1 MFKYTQ
7 AVRPGFAFLAVAL
20 LSLAPVVASAQVL
33 KDSAEFSGFL
43 AQAKSEAVQV
53 QQAAEEMNSFNSN
66 VGWQTQAG
74 TLEELKTHVNKL
86 GEMVISM
93 NNAEAPSRWQQ
104 NAISEITPLV
114 EQLAAQVTMA
124 FYDLDSSH
132 EAYVFSSFPEYVA
145 ANAELTPRITQM
157 ISQYVAYDE
166 TKQKAKEAA
175 DELQRARW
183 SREHFED

>member
-1 MFKYTQ
+1 MNKHTQ
-7 AVRPGFAFLAVAL
+7 AVRPGFVLAVAL
-20 LSLAPVVASAQVL
+20 LFLAPMVASAQGA

-53 QQAAEEMNSFNSN
+53 QQIAEEMNSFNSN
-66 VGWQTQAG
+66 VGWRTQAG
-74 TLEELKTHVNKL
+74 ALEELKRHVNKL
-86 GEMVISM
+86 GEFVISM
-93 NNAEAPSRWQQ
+93 NNVEAPSRWQQ
-104 NAISEITPLV
+104 NAIGELTPMV

-124 FYDLDSSH
+124 FYHLDATH
-132 EAYVFSSFPEYVA
+132 DAYVFGSFPEYVA
-145 ANAELTPRITQM
+145 ANAELAPEITQM
-157 ISQYVAYDE
+157 ISDYVAYDE